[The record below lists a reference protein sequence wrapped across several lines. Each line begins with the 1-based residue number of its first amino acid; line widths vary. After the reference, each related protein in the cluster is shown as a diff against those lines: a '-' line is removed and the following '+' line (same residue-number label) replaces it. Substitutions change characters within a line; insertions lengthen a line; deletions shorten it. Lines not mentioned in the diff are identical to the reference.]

1 MADEIDAGRK
11 GDRRLAAQERQVAL
25 QGPADV
31 VYGDF
36 LGMVGAKVQTS
47 VGGPGAEAVV
57 RRGLGQLRTRDDTVQ
72 AEALQQGLGGGVGH
86 DIALEGSQGNPVLQL
101 EAAAV
106 VAEDVYVSHL
116 HIVRGPI
123 ALEEEHARVERLGGA
138 GRLDGGV
145 GAVLVEVGIAVIEAQ
160 RVCLRAFAG
169 DQHGG
174 IRGERMQVVGIRRLP
189 SLIGGVGISGTHV
202 AGGSRVAGQFV
213 GGIGWQRGSPP
224 LVAVGE
230 DVGEAGRTE
239 CPHAVIGEP
248 DLPAVQQLEIIH
260 LWKCSI
266 FSYLPYRK
274 DTLLGDAQLL
284 A

>member
-1 MADEIDAGRK
+1 MYALQDDLDRCTALADEIDAGRK

-47 VGGPGAEAVV
+47 VGGPSAEAVV
-57 RRGLGQLRTRDDTVQ
+57 RRDLGQLRTRDDTVQ
-72 AEALQQGLGGGVGH
+72 AEALQQGLGGGIGH
-86 DIALEGSQGNPVLQL
+86 DIALKGSQGNPVLQL

-138 GRLDGGV
+138 GGLDGGV
-145 GAVLVEVGIAVIEAQ
+145 GAVLEEVGIAVIEAQ

-169 DQHGG
+169 DQHGVT
-174 IRGERMQVVGIRRLP
+174 RGELHIQVVGIRRLP
-189 SLIGGVGISGTHV
+189 SLVGGVGISGTYV
-202 AGGSRVAGQFV
+202 ARGSRIAG
-213 GGIGWQRGSPP
+213 
-224 LVAVGE
+224 
-230 DVGEAGRTE
+230 
-239 CPHAVIGEP
+239 
-248 DLPAVQQLEIIH
+248 
-260 LWKCSI
+260 
-266 FSYLPYRK
+266 
-274 DTLLGDAQLL
+274 
-284 A
+284 

>member
-1 MADEIDAGRK
+1 MDEIDAGRK
-11 GDRRLAAQERQVAL
+11 GDRRLAAQERQAL

-47 VGGPGAEAVV
+47 VGGPSAEAVV
-57 RRGLGQLRTRDDTVQ
+57 RRSLGQLRTRDDTVQ
-72 AEALQQGLGGGVGH
+72 AEALQQGLGGGIGH
-86 DIALEGSQGNPVLQL
+86 DIALEGPQGNPVLQL

-145 GAVLVEVGIAVIEAQ
+145 GAVLEKVDIAVIEAQ

-169 DQHGG
+169 DQHGVTC
-174 IRGERMQVVGIRRLP
+174 GEYMQVVGIRRLP
-189 SLIGGVGISGTHV
+189 SLVGGIGISGTHV
-202 AGGSRVAGQFV
+202 AGGPR
-213 GGIGWQRGSPP
+213 R
-224 LVAVGE
+224 
-230 DVGEAGRTE
+230 
-239 CPHAVIGEP
+239 
-248 DLPAVQQLEIIH
+248 
-260 LWKCSI
+260 
-266 FSYLPYRK
+266 
-274 DTLLGDAQLL
+274 
-284 A
+284 